1 MTGSRAGSWSLDRR
15 MVLED
20 LQEEEDDDDDGARSD
35 LDNCG
40 NKIVQ
45 EVKYCSKVQFRAP
58 DIIELW
64 WINDVATEGMGE
76 TSCYQQRKKSEDG
89 MPAEATSNLESFPV
103 LTKTMAVGA
112 GFVRWKG
119 MVKGNG

>member
-1 MTGSRAGSWSLDRR
+1 

-20 LQEEEDDDDDGARSD
+20 LQEEDDDDMRSES

-64 WINDVATEGMGE
+64 WINDRRKEGGE
-76 TSCYQQRKKSEDG
+76 TSRYQAAEGDG
-89 MPAEATSNLESFPV
+89 MPAAARNLENFPV
-103 LTKTMAVGA
+103 LTRTLAAGVGFA
-112 GFVRWKG
+112 RWKG
-119 MVKGNG
+119 MAKGTR

>member
-1 MTGSRAGSWSLDRR
+1 

-20 LQEEEDDDDDGARSD
+20 LQEEDDDDTRSEN

-58 DIIELW
+58 DIIEL
-64 WINDVATEGMGE
+64 
-76 TSCYQQRKKSEDG
+76 
-89 MPAEATSNLESFPV
+89 
-103 LTKTMAVGA
+103 
-112 GFVRWKG
+112 
-119 MVKGNG
+119 